1 MNRQDTQGDNMD
13 YQDGFQ
19 DGVKFAREVII
30 SNIRVWAETNE
41 DGQVLDEIADRLE
54 FGKVDYDL

>member
-1 MNRQDTQGDNMD
+1 MD
-13 YQDGFQ
+13 YQDGFE

-30 SNIRVWAETNE
+30 NNILLWAETSD
-41 DGQVLDEIADRLE
+41 DGQILDDVAERLE